1 MHTTEQLRQE
11 CDEWEKLRRQ
21 MQKMQQGADGN
32 NTFYGLNLDI
42 NSTGIQ
48 SLILI
53 LT

>member
-11 CDEWEKLRRQ
+11 CDEWEKLSR
-21 MQKMQQGADGN
+21 QKMQQRADG

-42 NSTGIQ
+42 ISTGIQ